1 MIGPMSDPMADLMK
15 SSPTPWPSPF
25 PKPQPWTTPWMNLW
39 LRLSPCLRNIV
50 ISGTFRSFVLLWCF
64 LDLVYV
70 DLRPGKQEFRCQHL
84 LEPFLQCHVR
94 APAWF
99 LLFVVFVDDNTDD
112 DDDAITATTQGS
124 FSVIQIFTRSPNSSK
139 QTLERFGIHLIHYFW
154 VEKLYFWSQCPH
166 CLPVSIGV

>member
-99 LLFVVFVDDNTDD
+99 LLFVAFVDDNT
-112 DDDAITATTQGS
+112 DDAITATTQGS

>member
-15 SSPTPWPSPF
+15 SSPTPWPSPC

-99 LLFVVFVDDNTDD
+99 LLFVVFGICWWQHWWCWRCNHRNNPRLIQRYPD
-112 DDDAITATTQGS
+112 
-124 FSVIQIFTRSPNSSK
+124 FHSVP
-139 QTLERFGIHLIHYFW
+139 
-154 VEKLYFWSQCPH
+154 KLFKTNPGKVWDPCHS
-166 CLPVSIGV
+166 LFLVWIEI